1 MNSCSRVR
9 LQNAAF
15 TIFNWA
21 GRNALGMRVECDCSE
36 DKQDMVISPTTLAGI
51 RKVAQQVVE
60 QFHPQK
66 VILFGSYAYG
76 QPTEDSD
83 VDLLVVIDTDEPPL
97 HMAAKIAATVEHPFP
112 LDIVVRTPA
121 QLAAAIQ
128 RRGVFA
134 TEVATKG
141 ITLYEAGDAG
151 VG

>member
-1 MNSCSRVR
+1 MQSPYDGSKDNQGTVIPS
-9 LQNAAF
+9 AA
-15 TIFNWA
+15 
-21 GRNALGMRVECDCSE
+21 
-36 DKQDMVISPTTLAGI
+36 LAGI
-51 RKVAQQVVE
+51 QSVTRQIVQ

-83 VDLLVVIDTDEPPL
+83 VDFLVVMDTDESPL
-97 HMAAKIAATVEHPFP
+97 HVAAKIAAAIEHPFP
-112 LDIVVRTPA
+112 LDIVVRTPTEFA
-121 QLAAAIQ
+121 SAVH

-151 VG
+151 VD

>member
-1 MNSCSRVR
+1 MHSDYDSSKDK
-9 LQNAAF
+9 
-15 TIFNWA
+15 
-21 GRNALGMRVECDCSE
+21 LG
-36 DKQDMVISPTTLAGI
+36 KVIPSTTLAGLRHVTRQI
-51 RKVAQQVVE
+51 VQ

-97 HMAAKIAATVEHPFP
+97 HVAAKIAAAIEHPFP
-112 LDIVVRTPA
+112 LDIVVRTPVEFVSA
-121 QLAAAIQ
+121 VQ

-141 ITLYEAGDAG
+141 ITLYEAGDAR
-151 VG
+151 VD

>member
-1 MNSCSRVR
+1 MQAEHGCSK
-9 LQNAAF
+9 
-15 TIFNWA
+15 
-21 GRNALGMRVECDCSE
+21 
-36 DKQDMVISPTTLAGI
+36 DKQDAVVPAVTLEQV
-51 RKVAQQVVE
+51 RSVTRQVVE

-97 HMAAKIAATVEHPFP
+97 HVAAKIAAAIDHPFP
-112 LDIVVRTPA
+112 LDILVRTPEEFG
-121 QLAAAIQ
+121 AAVH
-128 RRGVFA
+128 RKGVFA

-141 ITLYEAGDAG
+141 VIMYEAGGEG

>member
-1 MNSCSRVR
+1 M
-9 LQNAAF
+9 QA
-15 TIFNWA
+15 
-21 GRNALGMRVECDCSE
+21 EHDCSK
-36 DKQDMVISPTTLAGI
+36 DKQGTGIPLATLEEI
-51 RKVAQQVVE
+51 RSVAQQIVR

-76 QPTEDSD
+76 QATEDSD
-83 VDLLVVIDTDEPPL
+83 VDLLVVMDTEEPPL
-97 HMAAKIAATVEHPFP
+97 HAAAKIAATIEHPFP

-121 QLAAAIQ
+121 EFTAAIQ

-141 ITLYEAGDAG
+141 VTLYEAGDTG